1 MSIKEILK
9 DIVENTLNIGG
20 DSFRFYHGDENDINL
35 ETDEQ
40 TFPFVA
46 LLSPVKNKNIT
57 VASGAIYEK
66 YILHLFFL
74 YKSELDWNPEEH
86 EVVIQKARLAKN
98 QFLSILNKDS
108 RIRSFEESDSIE
120 VFNKTDVN
128 LSGIYLMLS
137 ATPQINNSVCV

>member
-98 QFLSILNKDS
+98 QF
-108 RIRSFEESDSIE
+108 
-120 VFNKTDVN
+120 
-128 LSGIYLMLS
+128 
-137 ATPQINNSVCV
+137 